1 MVVEIERVHNFDEAS
16 VESVQS
22 TVVQEMKYGRKTA
35 NINIKNL
42 RSSVIVEAHCLMTHL
57 KQLKHLVFF

>member
-22 TVVQEMKYGRKTA
+22 TVVQEMM
-35 NINIKNL
+35 
-42 RSSVIVEAHCLMTHL
+42 VE
-57 KQLKHLVFF
+57 KQQILI